1 MRMQD
6 GDPAFAAPEVRTRGS
21 RKTSAAMSR
30 IEEILGEEG
39 VATLER
45 ELSSGKGSVDQLMR
59 QFSSME
65 YGGDSSPKIGGH

>member
-1 MRMQD
+1 
-6 GDPAFAAPEVRTRGS
+6 
-21 RKTSAAMSR
+21 MSR

-45 ELSSGKGSVDQLMR
+45 ELSSGKASVDQLMR

-65 YGGDSSPKIGGH
+65 YGGDSSPKIGDH